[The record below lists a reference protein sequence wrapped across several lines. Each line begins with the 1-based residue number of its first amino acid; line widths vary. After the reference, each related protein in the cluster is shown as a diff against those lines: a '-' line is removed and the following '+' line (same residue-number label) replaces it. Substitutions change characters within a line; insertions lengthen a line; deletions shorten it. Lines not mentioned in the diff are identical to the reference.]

1 LNANI
6 HVDDNTVDDLER
18 KLCETLQATFRS
30 LVAPNNIWSF
40 DELMFPHNTLND
52 PLVAFLPRKPH
63 PLGIVAYLAGVK
75 LSLSELPF
83 VFYIAPV
90 TAKQGM
96 FD

>member
-1 LNANI
+1 
-6 HVDDNTVDDLER
+6 
-18 KLCETLQATFRS
+18 
-30 LVAPNNIWSF
+30 
-40 DELMFPHNTLND
+40 LND